1 MDAQKFVKDFADQ
14 FEETNRDEIR
24 LDTAF
29 RSLQEWSSMMA
40 LVIIAMADERYNVT
54 LTGDDI
60 RASQTVGDI
69 FRVVERKSAER

>member
-1 MDAQKFVKDFADQ
+1 MDEQKFVKDFADQ
-14 FEETNRDEIR
+14 FEETNPDEIK

-29 RSLQEWSSMMA
+29 RSLQEWSSMLA
-40 LVIIAMADERYNVT
+40 LVIIAMADERYKVT

-60 RASQTVGDI
+60 RASKTVRDI

>member
-14 FEETNRDEIR
+14 FEEANRDEIR

>member
-14 FEETNRDEIR
+14 FEETNPDEIR

-40 LVIIAMADERYNVT
+40 LVIIAMMDEKYGVT
-54 LTGDDI
+54 LTGEEI
-60 RASQTVGDI
+60 RASETVEDL
-69 FRVVERKSAER
+69 FKAVVSKVKK